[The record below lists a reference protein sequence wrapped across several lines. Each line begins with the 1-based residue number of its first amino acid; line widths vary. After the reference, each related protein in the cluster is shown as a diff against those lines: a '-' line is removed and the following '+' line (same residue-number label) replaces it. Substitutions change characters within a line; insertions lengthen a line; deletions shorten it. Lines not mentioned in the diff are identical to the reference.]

1 MKIVK
6 AEVFVTCPGRNFVT
20 LKITTEDG
28 ITGLGDAT
36 LNGRELSVA
45 SYLQDHLCPQLIG
58 RDAHRIEDIWQ
69 FFYKGAYWRRGPV
82 TMSAISAVDMALWD
96 IKAKAANMPLYQLLG
111 GASREGVMV
120 YCHTT
125 GHSIDEALDDY
136 ARHQELGFK
145 AIRVQCGIPGMKT
158 TYGMSKGKGL
168 AYEPATK
175 GQWPEEQLWSTEKYL
190 DFMPK
195 LFDAV
200 RNKFGFNEHLLHD
213 MHHRLTPIEAARF
226 GKSIEDYRMF
236 WMEDPTPAEN
246 QECFRLIRQHTVTP
260 IAVGEVFNS
269 IWDCKQLIE
278 EQLIDYIRTTLTHA
292 GGITGMRRIA
302 DFASLY
308 QVRTGSH
315 GPSDLSPVCMAAA
328 LHFDLWVP
336 NFGVQEYMGYSEQ
349 MLEVFPHNWTFD
361 NGYMH
366 PGDKPGLGIEFDEKL
381 AAKYPRVIGHEFF
394 GVIDAVGEG
403 VESARVGERVAV
415 DPVVSCGHCYPCS
428 IGKPNVC
435 TTLAVLGVHADGG
448 FSEYAVVPAKNAWK
462 IPEAVADQYAVM
474 IEPFTIA
481 ANVTGHGQPTE
492 NDTVLVYGAG
502 PIGLTIVQVLKGVYN
517 VKNVIVAD
525 RIDERLE
532 KAKESGADWA
542 INNSQTPLGEIFT
555 EKGIKPTL
563 IIDAACHPSIL
574 KEAVT
579 LASPAARIVLM
590 GFSSEPSEV
599 IQQGITGKELSIFS
613 SRLNAN
619 KFPIVIDWLSKGLI
633 KPEKLITHTF
643 DFQHVADAI
652 SLFEQDQK
660 HCCKV
665 LLTFSE

>member
-1 MKIVK
+1 MHCERKTYQ

-45 SYLQDHLCPQLIG
+45 SYLQDHLCPRLIG

-278 EQLIDYIRTTLTHA
+278 E
-292 GGITGMRRIA
+292 
-302 DFASLY
+302 
-308 QVRTGSH
+308 
-315 GPSDLSPVCMAAA
+315 
-328 LHFDLWVP
+328 
-336 NFGVQEYMGYSEQ
+336 
-349 MLEVFPHNWTFD
+349 
-361 NGYMH
+361 
-366 PGDKPGLGIEFDEKL
+366 
-381 AAKYPRVIGHEFF
+381 
-394 GVIDAVGEG
+394 
-403 VESARVGERVAV
+403 
-415 DPVVSCGHCYPCS
+415 
-428 IGKPNVC
+428 
-435 TTLAVLGVHADGG
+435 
-448 FSEYAVVPAKNAWK
+448 
-462 IPEAVADQYAVM
+462 
-474 IEPFTIA
+474 
-481 ANVTGHGQPTE
+481 
-492 NDTVLVYGAG
+492 
-502 PIGLTIVQVLKGVYN
+502 
-517 VKNVIVAD
+517 
-525 RIDERLE
+525 
-532 KAKESGADWA
+532 
-542 INNSQTPLGEIFT
+542 
-555 EKGIKPTL
+555 
-563 IIDAACHPSIL
+563 
-574 KEAVT
+574 
-579 LASPAARIVLM
+579 
-590 GFSSEPSEV
+590 
-599 IQQGITGKELSIFS
+599 
-613 SRLNAN
+613 
-619 KFPIVIDWLSKGLI
+619 
-633 KPEKLITHTF
+633 
-643 DFQHVADAI
+643 
-652 SLFEQDQK
+652 
-660 HCCKV
+660 
-665 LLTFSE
+665 